1 MFVCC
6 SQDVIIGAS
15 RIKSM
20 AGSIQSHDSVSMG
33 DDDALGTKRRARL
46 LGAKRHASAGNP
58 GRVTWLATMYSATR
72 PLMLCLCAAVKTS

>member
-33 DDDALGTKRRARL
+33 DDDALRTKRRARL
-46 LGAKRHASAGNP
+46 LGAKRHGSAGT
-58 GRVTWLATMYSATR
+58 GARVASMATMHSATR
-72 PLMLCLCAAVKTS
+72 PVMQCLCAALKT